1 MPDKAPWIT
10 YRPELKVLDCT
21 VRDGGLVNAHQLS
34 DAFVGAVYRAC
45 VEAGVDYMEIGY
57 KNSRKVFPKDRFGP
71 WRHCDEEDLRRVVGD
86 HKAAGTG
93 LKLAAMA
100 DAGKSDWQTALLPAA
115 GRPSAMVPGFA
126 GGRSR
131 ALAAACIRAL
141 PQGHRT
147 PPGGPR
153 GSRPSRRRRPRV
165 YPGGRSQ
172 IVGRPLSRR
181 GEAPGCPPGR

>member
-21 VRDGGLVNAHQLS
+21 VRDGGLVNAHRLS

-57 KNSRKVFPKDRFGP
+57 KNSHKVFPKDRFGP

-93 LKLAAMA
+93 LQAC
-100 DAGKSDWQTALLPAA
+100 
-115 GRPSAMVPGFA
+115 RH
-126 GGRSR
+126 GGRR
-131 ALAAACIRAL
+131 
-141 PQGHRT
+141 Q
-147 PPGGPR
+147 
-153 GSRPSRRRRPRV
+153 
-165 YPGGRSQ
+165 
-172 IVGRPLSRR
+172 
-181 GEAPGCPPGR
+181 E